1 MKNNEKALQ
10 EYVESVTN
18 DFVEN
23 YVKQLDE
30 SILEMVKA
38 FGYEED
44 TTDNIGAWLEKE
56 GLNLLMDEDK
66 KDNVSIKTIFLEDKA
81 MKIPVGVFM
90 VETMMDETVNLNYRF
105 SDVFINQDFID

>member
-1 MKNNEKALQ
+1 MKNEKMIQ

-23 YVKQLDE
+23 YLKQLDE
-30 SILEMVKA
+30 SVLEMVRA

-66 KDNVSIKTIFLEDKA
+66 KDDTSIKTIFLEDKE

-90 VETMMDETVNLNYRF
+90 IDVTIDETGNLNYRF
-105 SDVFINQDFID
+105 SDVFVNQDFLD